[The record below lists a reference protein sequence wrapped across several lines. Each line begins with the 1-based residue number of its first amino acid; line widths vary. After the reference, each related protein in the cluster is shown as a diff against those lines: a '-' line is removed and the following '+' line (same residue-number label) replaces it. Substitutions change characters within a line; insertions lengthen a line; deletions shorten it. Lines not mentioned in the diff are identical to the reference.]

1 MVLECVFHYRWTI
14 FHTSFHLIDLHNLL
28 FQCQKLMMMG
38 TTDDVVKTPK
48 KGIVFVEDLPKEVVV
63 VVVSFNS

>member
-1 MVLECVFHYRWTI
+1 
-14 FHTSFHLIDLHNLL
+14 
-28 FQCQKLMMMG
+28 MMMG